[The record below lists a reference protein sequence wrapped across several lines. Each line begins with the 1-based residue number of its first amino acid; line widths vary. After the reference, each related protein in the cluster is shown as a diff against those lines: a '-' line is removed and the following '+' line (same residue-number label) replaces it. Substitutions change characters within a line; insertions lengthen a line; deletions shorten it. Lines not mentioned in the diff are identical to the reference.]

1 MSTLPGYEFR
11 TKPRKH
17 QLAALTKMG
26 DQSSFGLFM
35 DVGTGKSWTALAVM
49 ARRYNLGQS
58 YHALIISK
66 NGVQTQWVTEQMD
79 LHFPDSI
86 PHKYMV
92 YRNAA
97 AFDRGMEQMMEFSGL
112 RILAMNIESL
122 ATAKGRDVAVRF
134 LKDAQGEGS
143 IYFDESHTIKNISA
157 KRTKT
162 ALVLGGLAKYRM
174 IMTGTP
180 IGKDVVDL
188 YAQFR
193 FLDKDI
199 FGMNKA
205 EFIERYCVTVTTPFG
220 DEIVGQKNVDE
231 LQARIE
237 PYIFRITSQEALDL
251 PPKVYDTI
259 PFELSDE
266 QLRLMREIKNE
277 YYTASDAGSMTV
289 ANAAAALT
297 RIQQVSCGFLP
308 LDDGSTR
315 ELPNPRLEA
324 LQDVLDQREGKAIIW
339 CRFNEDIKRVWTAL
353 APHAVHYFG
362 KTSSEDREI
371 AIREFMDPASTI
383 RYLVANPEA
392 AGTGRN
398 LQGTC
403 QTNVYY
409 SNSFNALSR
418 WQSEGRTWRDGTKGS
433 VTYFDLVASKS
444 PDRRILG
451 SLRDKK
457 SVSDLTLDDFREML
471 K

>member
-1 MSTLPGYEFR
+1 MSTRPAYSFL
-11 TKPRKH
+11 TQPRKH
-17 QLAALTKMG
+17 QTSALRKIG
-26 DQSSFGLFM
+26 HLPASGLFM
-35 DVGTGKSWTALAVM
+35 DVGTGKSWTALALM
-49 ARRYNLGQS
+49 GQRYAAGES
-58 YHALIISK
+58 EHALIVSK
-66 NGVQTQWVTEQMD
+66 NGVHVQWCSEQVPMHLNVPYQCWAYRSTAKVDRELEFLLEKPD
-79 LHFPDSI
+79 L
-86 PHKYMV
+86 K
-92 YRNAA
+92 
-97 AFDRGMEQMMEFSGL
+97 
-112 RILAMNIESL
+112 ILAMNIEAL
-122 ATAKGRDVAVRF
+122 ATAKGRDIATRF
-134 LKDAQGEGS
+134 LQAAKGTGS

-162 ALVLGGLAKYRM
+162 ALVLGKLAKYRM
-174 IMTGTP
+174 ILTGTP

-193 FLDKDI
+193 FLDADI

-220 DEIVGQKNVDE
+220 DEIVGQKNVEE

-251 PPKVYDTI
+251 PPKVYDTT

-277 YYTASDAGSMTV
+277 YYTASDQGSMTV
-289 ANAAAALT
+289 VNAAAALT

-324 LQDVLDQREGKAIIW
+324 LQDVLGQREGKAIIW

-362 KTSSEDREI
+362 KTSPEDREI
-371 AIREFMDPASTI
+371 AIREFMDPTSTI

-392 AGTGRN
+392 AGTGLN

-433 VTYFDLVASKS
+433 VTYFDLVAAKS
-444 PDRRILG
+444 PDKRILA